1 VQASIVHGDEG
12 ESLEKPV
19 TSAGLEA
26 HFGFLAMLIALDNQ
40 TSNLAT
46 RRLLGWEPTHR
57 GLLADFDTG
66 DYFATTSQRN

>member
-1 VQASIVHGDEG
+1 
-12 ESLEKPV
+12 
-19 TSAGLEA
+19 
-26 HFGFLAMLIALDNQ
+26 MLIALDNQ

-46 RRLLGWEPTHR
+46 RLLGGQPTHC